1 MEIRVLTSVLLL
13 LTCFSGFTQTNDL
26 QLILDQ
32 DISSGV
38 KSIKIDSFIRT
49 LPQNKNLRS
58 AADYHHDLG
67 SKWFFKN
74 WRTSDRSNSND
85 LVHAIRFTEEAID
98 RKEQLDSVDIKSIK
112 KSLYNLG
119 VFQNFNDDVFGAIAS
134 YGKLISLGE
143 PDSKTQLANREI
155 AKLYW
160 QIGDFRKA
168 VQRFENCIEY
178 YKKDPDYDYFLL
190 EIHVNLADLHASMGY
205 IQNADQIFNHLKI
218 AEAIMAKNNLEDP
231 FSHAQILQIYG
242 NLYIELG
249 EFEKALTY
257 QKQLLL
263 TPEYFSDENLAKIN
277 NSIGVCYMRLGNY
290 SKSKAFLHK
299 AIGLNNRYS
308 SPLENLGDVFIAQ
321 NDYVKGIDYYKQSI
335 QLVTLNTTN
344 ANGINELPNDNII
357 EITNDKL
364 SLLNHLTTLANGW
377 LKYYK
382 HDNKTQYL
390 NQALNTFKKADL
402 LIDFIKRESNEYQS
416 KLYWREQSAHL
427 YMNAIEACYLLKK
440 PEEAYYFMERNKAM
454 LLLENLTHEDAKEV
468 GGIPN
473 AIAAREFQLKKAIH
487 LSENRL
493 LQEMDSENKDT
504 GAFTSLKDTVF
515 KTKYRYRQFI
525 DSLESTFPNYAK
537 FKDNITTISLEN
549 LKTNGLE
556 SDNAIVYYALNE
568 AQGYG
573 LYIDRDGTSLFPL
586 RQVGRL
592 NENIVELIKMLSN
605 HTSDMNAFK
614 ALSHEIFRNLIPE
627 NIQQKIK
634 NKKITIIPDYTLQ
647 RIPFETFVTNKKE
660 LRYLFQEVEIS
671 YAYSATLLEHSRQQ
685 KDAPKEFIA
694 IAPITFNNSTLP
706 KLHFS
711 EKEVQGI
718 STYFT
723 GMTLLNNEASKTNF
737 INKIGDAKIIHLATH
752 ADIGTNDNPWIAFK
766 DSKMYLKEIYSTKNS
781 ADMVVL
787 SACNTSSGELKRGEG
802 IMSLATGFFYSGS
815 KSVVSSLWPIVDG
828 AGNNII
834 VNFYQ
839 NLDQG
844 FSKSK
849 ALQQAKLNYLDNTEV
864 EVLKHPFYW
873 AGFIVLGDNAPISNP
888 SNTTI
893 LYIFGCSIIL
903 IAFFVF
909 LFKKLKA
916 RQAVA

>member
-1 MEIRVLTSVLLL
+1 MELRVLTSVLLL
-13 LTCFSGFTQTNDL
+13 LTCISGFTQTNDL

-32 DISSGV
+32 DISSSA
-38 KSIKIDSFIRT
+38 KNIKIDSFIRT
-49 LPQNKNLRS
+49 LPQNKNLRIT
-58 AADYHHDLG
+58 ADYHHDLG

-85 LVHAIRFTEEAID
+85 LEQAIRFTEEAID

-178 YKKDPDYDYFLL
+178 YKKDPDYDYFRL
-190 EIHVNLADLHASMGY
+190 EIHINSADLHATMGY
-205 IQNADQIFNHLKI
+205 IQNADQIFHHLKI
-218 AEAIMAKNNLEDP
+218 AEAIIAKNNLEDP

-242 NLYIELG
+242 NLWIELG
-249 EFEKALTY
+249 DFEKALTY

-263 TPEYFSDENLAKIN
+263 NPEYFSDENLAKIN
-277 NSIGVCYMRLGNY
+277 NSIGVCYMKLGDY
-290 SKSKAFLHK
+290 DKSTAFLQK
-299 AIGLNNRYS
+299 AIGFNNRYS

-321 NDYVKGIDYYKQSI
+321 NDFAKGIDYYKQSI

-344 ANGINELPNDNII
+344 TNGISELPNNNTI
-357 EITNDKL
+357 EITTDKL

-390 NQALNTFKKADL
+390 NQALDTFKKADL
-402 LIDFIKRESNEYQS
+402 LIDFIKGESNEYQS
-416 KLYWREQSAHL
+416 KLYWREQSALL
-427 YMNAIEACYLLKK
+427 YMSAIETCFLLKK
-440 PEEAYYFMERNKAM
+440 PDEAYYFMERNKAM

-473 AIAAREFQLKKAIH
+473 TIAAREFQLKKAIH

-493 LQEMDSENKDT
+493 LQEMDSDNDKT
-504 GAFTSLKDTVF
+504 SISSSLKDTVF
-515 KTKYRYRQFI
+515 KTKYRYRQFV
-525 DSLESTFPNYAK
+525 DSLENSYPNYAK
-537 FKDNITTISLEN
+537 FKDNIATISLEN
-549 LKTNGLE
+549 LVNNHLKSE
-556 SDNAIVYYALNE
+556 NAMVYYALNE

-573 LYIDRDGTSLFPL
+573 LYIDTDGTSLFQL
-586 RQVGRL
+586 HQVDAL
-592 NENIVELIKMLSN
+592 NESIVQLIEMLSN
-605 HTSDMNAFK
+605 HTSDMHAFK
-614 ALSHEIFRNLIPE
+614 TLSYEVFQNLIPK

-634 NKKITIIPDYTLQ
+634 NKKVTIIPDYTLQ
-647 RIPFETFVTNKKE
+647 RIPFETFVINKTDLK
-660 LRYLFQEVEIS
+660 YLFQEVEIS
-671 YAYSATLLEHSRQQ
+671 YAYSATLLDHNRQQ
-685 KDAPKEFIA
+685 KEATQEFVA
-694 IAPITFNNSTLP
+694 IAPITFNSSTLP

-711 EKEVQGI
+711 EKEVRGI

-723 GMTLLNNEASKTNF
+723 GTTLLNNEATKTNF
-737 INKIGDAKIIHLATH
+737 INNIGDAKIIHLATH
-752 ADIGTNDNPWIAFK
+752 ADIGTNDNPWVAFK
-766 DSKMYLKEIYSTKNS
+766 DSKMYLKEIYGTKNS

-839 NLDQG
+839 NLDKG

-849 ALQQAKLNYLDNTEV
+849 AMQNAKLQYLENTDV

-873 AGFIVLGDNAPISNP
+873 AGFIVLGDNAPISSA
-888 SNTTI
+888 SNSTVIYTI
-893 LYIFGCSIIL
+893 GCGILL
-903 IAFFVF
+903 IALFVF

-916 RQAVA
+916 R